1 MTTAGAPSIPYVG
14 QSLRRREDIKFL
26 TGNGRYVDD
35 IRLPGM
41 LYLAILRSPHAHARI
56 TGVDLS
62 AARAAAGVRLALAG
76 ADLAG
81 KIGNITPNWVV
92 PGTVVPERPVMAP
105 DRVRFVGECVALAVA
120 ETREAAYDALE
131 RIEVSYEALPVV
143 IDEEAAIGDG
153 APRLHENVPN
163 NITTYFKIGGGN
175 YAAAVRQA
183 DQVLR
188 LRLVNNRLIPTC
200 LETRA
205 ILAEPSTDG
214 RLTIYLP
221 SQVPHVHRRWIAETV
236 GIPEHLL
243 LVVAPDI
250 GGGFGAKMHLYPEEL
265 LCAYLARELKSPV
278 KWWES
283 RSESHQATS
292 HGRAHTELI
301 EAAFRNDG
309 RILGMKVETFGNV
322 GAYLSNMASGGPTV
336 NTVSYGTGTYKIENF
351 EAVAKVIV
359 TNTVPVDAY
368 RGYGRPEG
376 AYIAERTIE
385 AVARHLDLD
394 PVAVRRINF
403 VPQSEF
409 PYRPYDSRSVIY
421 DSGDYHGCLDK
432 AVAAFDY
439 AGRREEQQRLR
450 NAGRYRGIG
459 VAAYTEMCGM
469 APSRRLAASGFDRGG
484 WESAR
489 ISIDSSGKATL
500 YSGSMTQGHG
510 HATALAQ
517 IAADALQMPV
527 ESIDVVQGDT
537 KQVQAGHGTFNSR
550 SMAVGG
556 SAVVVCAGRIIE
568 KAKKIAAEMMEV
580 AAEDLAHEGGSFIVP
595 GTEIAPLAFAKV
607 ARMAHLGHVLPEGLE
622 PGLDETLFYDPT
634 GMGAPSGV
642 HMAYVE
648 VDPDTGTVEILD
660 YVAVDDAG
668 TIINP
673 LLASGQIHGGVAQG
687 IGQALYEEVSYDSE
701 TGQLLTGSLLDYAVP
716 HANSLPN
723 IRSQFQETPSPTNP
737 LGVKGIGESGSIGAP
752 SAIVHAVL
760 DALAPFGIAHLDMPL
775 TPQKIWAAIQW
786 KRAHD
791 PSQGCIS
798 PDRFTPIDTIGAALC
813 VPP

>member
-1 MTTAGAPSIPYVG
+1 MTEQTTPYVG
-14 QSLRRREDIKFL
+14 RSLRRREDLKFL
-26 TGNGRYVDD
+26 TGRGRYVDD
-35 IRLPGM
+35 IALPGM

-56 TGVDLS
+56 TGIDLS
-62 AARAAAGVRLALAG
+62 AARAAAGVRLAVAG
-76 ADLAG
+76 SDLIG
-81 KIGNITPNWVV
+81 KIGSIRPNWVL
-92 PGTVVPERPVMAP
+92 PGTHVPDRPVMAV
-105 DRVRFVGECVALAVA
+105 DKVRFVGECVALVVA

-131 RIEVSYEALPVV
+131 LIDVASEALPAV
-143 IDEEAAIGDG
+143 IDEEAAIAEG
-153 APRLHENVPN
+153 APQLHENVPN
-163 NITTYFKIGGGN
+163 NIATYFKTGGGD
-175 YAAAVRQA
+175 YGAAARQA

-205 ILAEPSTDG
+205 ILAEPGVDDG
-214 RLTIYLP
+214 LTLYLP
-221 SQVPHVHRRWIAETV
+221 SQVPHMHRRWIADTV
-236 GIPEHLL
+236 GIPEHRLRI
-243 LVVAPDI
+243 VAPDI

-265 LCAYLARELKSPV
+265 LCAYLARALKSPV

-301 EAAFRNDG
+301 EVAFRNDG
-309 RILGMKVETFGNV
+309 RILGIRVETLGNV
-322 GAYLSNMASGGPTV
+322 GAYLSNMASGGPTI
-336 NTVSYGTGTYKIENF
+336 NTVSYGTGTYKIENY
-351 EAVAKVIV
+351 EAVAKVIL

-385 AVARHLDLD
+385 AVARHLGLD
-394 PVAVRRINF
+394 PVEVRHRNF
-403 VPQSEF
+403 VPRSEF
-409 PYRPYDSRSVIY
+409 PYRPYGSRSTVY
-421 DSGDYHGCLDK
+421 DSGDYQGCLDK
-432 AVAAFDY
+432 AIASFDY

-450 NAGRYRGIG
+450 AAGRYRGIG

-489 ISIDSSGKATL
+489 IAIDASGRATL
-500 YSGSMTQGHG
+500 YSGSMSQGHG

-517 IAADALQMPV
+517 IAADVLQMPV
-527 ESIDVVQGDT
+527 ENIDVVQGDT

-550 SMAVGG
+550 SMPVGG
-556 SAVVVCAGRIIE
+556 SAAHVCAGRIVE

-580 AAEDLAHEGGSFIVP
+580 AAEDLAYESGSFVVP
-595 GTEIAPLAFAKV
+595 GTGVAPLAFAKV
-607 ARMAHLGHVLPEGLE
+607 ARMAYVGHVLPQGIE

-642 HMAYVE
+642 HAAYVE
-648 VDPDTGTVEILD
+648 VDPETGGVEILD

-673 LLASGQIHGGVAQG
+673 LLAAGQIHGGVVQG
-687 IGQALYEEVSYDSE
+687 IGQALYEEVCYDGD

-716 HANSLPN
+716 HADSLPN

-752 SAIVHAVL
+752 PTIVHAVL
-760 DALAPFGIAHLDMPL
+760 DALAPFGITHLDMPL
-775 TPQKIWAAIQW
+775 TSQKIWAAT
-786 KRAHD
+786 RSARVA
-791 PSQGCIS
+791 GG
-798 PDRFTPIDTIGAALC
+798 R
-813 VPP
+813 